1 MCTCVC
7 IYHYDT
13 DKTSGSAHDGR
24 SRTKSPKIQLRGA
37 NKEPLTW
44 VYARNIEISDD
55 DNDETIADSV
65 RGYCRTNGVKVARV
79 HVIYNRYNDYIVG
92 CKISVSNSHKHKVL
106 SDAFWPSQIKCR
118 EWHQD
123 SPSGNENSR
132 RAVTRYEENT
142 NTVSRTVHYD
152 KTQDNVGDNASW
164 GSQRDLQDTLH
175 A

>member
-1 MCTCVC
+1 M
-7 IYHYDT
+7 
-13 DKTSGSAHDGR
+13 
-24 SRTKSPKIQLRGA
+24 
-37 NKEPLTW
+37 TW

-118 EWHQD
+118 EWHQT
-123 SPSGNENSR
+123 PHLEM
-132 RAVTRYEENT
+132 
-142 NTVSRTVHYD
+142 RTVD
-152 KTQDNVGDNASW
+152 VQ
-164 GSQRDLQDTLH
+164 
-175 A
+175 